1 MGNGIF
7 KWHNSVILQ
16 CTAHPQNP
24 IPLQRLIEVTTAII
38 NIVFSSGQL
47 PDILLYLIVFDLEN
61 QKKSLI
67 WTLIHMPPVKA
78 RDIPKQ

>member
-7 KWHNSVILQ
+7 KWHNSVILH
-16 CTAHPQNP
+16 CRAHPQNP
-24 IPLQRLIEVTTAII
+24 VSLQRLIEVTTAII
-38 NIVFSSGQL
+38 NIAFPSGPL

-61 QKKSLI
+61 QKKHLI
-67 WTLIHMPPVKA
+67 WPLTHMPPVKA